1 MIKDIKQ
8 NFLSVEKQNYSL
20 HKIRRKSQI
29 SFSLIRLIN
38 SQFLKNKNE
47 LFFTFIF
54 SVVFVAM
61 FGHINAAQFN
71 YGATYFM
78 SVLSGIFMLQ
88 VIQCGM
94 QSMPT
99 AIMEFKTSVLLKRI
113 GATPIKPWMFILS
126 TAIYYFIV
134 TVIQIFWLI
143 LWVIIAFSFT
153 QFKMQDSID
162 PSVIIGTISGWDLM
176 FGINSTVNWGGYIFS
191 LFYASILSIFI
202 GLFISSVSKTSQSAQ
217 IIGMMFFF
225 VNMFL
230 AGLLLPIGAINSIL
244 PLRIISYFTPYRYV
258 SGLSSTAWATD
269 NGNIFNPN
277 YLQTIAKNEMK
288 FEVYDNWLNLF
299 IPLVFISLA
308 IFVSIKF
315 FKWNNR

>member
-1 MIKDIKQ
+1 MKDIEL
-8 NFLSVEKQNYSL
+8 NFLNAKNNNFLL
-20 HKIRRKSQI
+20 HRLKRKSQI
-29 SFSLIRLIN
+29 SFSLIKLIN
-38 SQFLKNKNE
+38 SQFLKNKSE
-47 LFFTFIF
+47 LFFTFVF

-71 YGATYFM
+71 YGATSFM
-78 SVLSGIFMLQ
+78 SILSGIFMLQ

-113 GATPIKPWMFILS
+113 GATPIKSWMFILS

-134 TVIQIFWLI
+134 TIIQIFWLI
-143 LWVIIAFSFT
+143 LWVMLVFSFT
-153 QFKMQDSID
+153 QFKIQDTTN
-162 PSVIIGTISGWDLM
+162 PNTIIGIISGWDLM
-176 FGINSTVNWGGYIFS
+176 FGVHSTVNWGGYLFS

-202 GLFISSVSKTSQSAQ
+202 GLFISSISKTSQSAQ

-230 AGLLLPIGAINSIL
+230 AGLLLPIGAINKIL
-244 PLRIISYFTPYRYV
+244 PLKIISYFTPYRYV

-269 NGNIFNPN
+269 NGDIFNPN
-277 YLQTIAKNEMK
+277 YLQEVAKNDLG
-288 FEVYDNWLNLF
+288 FEIYDNWLNLF
-299 IPLVFISLA
+299 IPLVFIVLT
-308 IFVSIKF
+308 IIISIKF

>member
-1 MIKDIKQ
+1 MKDIEL
-8 NFLSVEKQNYSL
+8 NFLNAKNNNFLL
-20 HKIRRKSQI
+20 HRLKRKSQI
-29 SFSLIRLIN
+29 SFSLIKLIN
-38 SQFLKNKNE
+38 SQFLKNKSE
-47 LFFTFIF
+47 LFFTFVF

-71 YGATYFM
+71 YGATSFM
-78 SVLSGIFMLQ
+78 SILSGIFMLQ

-113 GATPIKPWMFILS
+113 GATPIKSWMFILS

-134 TVIQIFWLI
+134 TIIQIFWLI
-143 LWVIIAFSFT
+143 LWVMLVFSFT
-153 QFKMQDSID
+153 QFKIQDTTN
-162 PSVIIGTISGWDLM
+162 PNTIIGIISGWDLM
-176 FGINSTVNWGGYIFS
+176 FGVHSTVNWGGYLFS

-202 GLFISSVSKTSQSAQ
+202 GLFISSISKTSQSAQ

-230 AGLLLPIGAINSIL
+230 AGLLLPIGAINKIL
-244 PLRIISYFTPYRYV
+244 PLKIISYFTPYRYV

-269 NGNIFNPN
+269 NGDIFNPN
-277 YLQTIAKNEMK
+277 YLQEVAKNDLG
-288 FEVYDNWLNLF
+288 FEIYDNWLNLF
-299 IPLVFISLA
+299 IPLVFIALT
-308 IFVSIKF
+308 IIISIKF